1 MNFFSNTNNNK
12 RYYTLDY
19 FYHQRFNSKVFKV
32 SLNAGFSCPNIDG
45 TVGYGGCIYCSN
57 MGSGEFAGNKN
68 DDLIEQFNKVKEVLH
83 KKWPQAK
90 YIGYFQAHTNTYAP
104 LSILKEKYEAIL
116 NLDNVIGLSIATR
129 PDAISEE
136 CLDYLEEL
144 SKRTYL
150 TIELGLQTIHKDTSL
165 LINRCH
171 TLECFEEM
179 VYELHKRKI
188 NVVVHIINGLPYET
202 KEMMIKTIKYL
213 NKLPIQGIKIHMLHI
228 LKNTKLANMYKE
240 KPFKILSKEEYVDI
254 VCDQLEN
261 LKPNVVIHRITGDPK
276 ASDLIEPTWLT
287 KKFGVLNEIDKELDR
302 RKTYQGFNLSILHKV
317 KQLASEV
324 LRNKDMVV
332 DATVG
337 NGNDTLFL
345 AKLVPN
351 GKIFGFDI
359 QKDAID
365 RTKKLL
371 DDNHINNYQLYQED
385 HQNIKDILKEYT
397 NKISLIVFN
406 LGYLPNGDKT
416 ITTKYTSTIKA
427 INKSLELLN
436 NKGKILITVYPGHDE
451 GLKES
456 NELKKYLKKLS
467 NYQVNYYYNTDNKEA
482 PYLIEINHNIKKV

>member
-1 MNFFSNTNNNK
+1 
-12 RYYTLDY
+12 
-19 FYHQRFNSKVFKV
+19 
-32 SLNAGFSCPNIDG
+32 
-45 TVGYGGCIYCSN
+45 
-57 MGSGEFAGNKN
+57 
-68 DDLIEQFNKVKEVLH
+68 
-83 KKWPQAK
+83 
-90 YIGYFQAHTNTYAP
+90 
-104 LSILKEKYEAIL
+104 
-116 NLDNVIGLSIATR
+116 
-129 PDAISEE
+129 
-136 CLDYLEEL
+136 
-144 SKRTYL
+144 
-150 TIELGLQTIHKDTSL
+150 
-165 LINRCH
+165 
-171 TLECFEEM
+171 
-179 VYELHKRKI
+179 
-188 NVVVHIINGLPYET
+188 
-202 KEMMIKTIKYL
+202 
-213 NKLPIQGIKIHMLHI
+213 
-228 LKNTKLANMYKE
+228 
-240 KPFKILSKEEYVDI
+240 
-254 VCDQLEN
+254 
-261 LKPNVVIHRITGDPK
+261 
-276 ASDLIEPTWLT
+276 
-287 KKFGVLNEIDKELDR
+287 
-302 RKTYQGFNLSILHKV
+302 
-317 KQLASEV
+317 
-324 LRNKDMVV
+324 MVV